1 MGKITDSLLS
11 GTRGRTGRIVVSNIE
26 GNEISRIRPRKSNR
40 IPTPKQQVIKDRFN
54 FAVQFIQGYKAL
66 AKTYYGKRAGLKS
79 PYNQAMANL
88 LQSMPCNMDTLTFS
102 IDYDAIQFTK
112 GNLLEPQPVNVI
124 ADDPLSVTITWTNN
138 ATELVDQNDTLV
150 ILYAEDGNTKAQST
164 VVQTTVKRSE
174 ESYVLQFLPKYQGT
188 DVHVWMS
195 FLSVIKQDAA
205 PSIYLGQVTV
215 L

>member
-26 GNEISRIRPRKSNR
+26 GHEISRMRPRKSNR
-40 IPTPKQQVIKDRFN
+40 ISTPKQQVIKNRFN
-54 FAVQFIQGYKAL
+54 FAVQFIQGYKTL
-66 AKTYYGKRAGLKS
+66 AKTYYGKRSGLKS
-79 PYNQAMANL
+79 PYNQAMSNL
-88 LQSMPCNMDTLTFS
+88 LQAISCDMDTLTFS
-102 IDYDAIQFTK
+102 IQYNNIQFTK
-112 GNLLEPQPVNVI
+112 GNLLEPQPLNVT
-124 ADDPLSVTITWTNN
+124 ADDPLSATITWTNN
-138 ATELVDQNDTLV
+138 AIELADQNDVL
-150 ILYAEDGNTKAQST
+150 IIMYAEDDSTKAQST
-164 VVQTTVKRSE
+164 VVQTAVKRSE
-174 ESYVLQFLPKYQGT
+174 ETYTLQFLPKYQGT

>member
-26 GNEISRIRPRKSNR
+26 GHEISRMRPRKSNR
-40 IPTPKQQVIKDRFN
+40 IPTPKQQVIKNRFN
-54 FAVQFIQGYKAL
+54 FAVQFIQGYKTL
-66 AKTYYGKRAGLKS
+66 AKTYYGKRSGLKS
-79 PYNQAMANL
+79 PYNQAMSNL
-88 LQSMPCNMDTLTFS
+88 LQAISCDMDTLTFS
-102 IDYDAIQFTK
+102 IQYNNIQFTK
-112 GNLLEPQPVNVI
+112 GNLLEPQPVNI
-124 ADDPLSVTITWTNN
+124 TADDPLSATITWVNN
-138 ATELVDQNDTLV
+138 ATELVDQNDVL
-150 ILYAEDGNTKAQST
+150 IIMYAEDDSTKAQST
-164 VVQTTVKRSE
+164 VVQTAVKRSE
-174 ESYVLQFLPKYQGT
+174 ETYTLQFLPKYQGT

>member
-26 GNEISRIRPRKSNR
+26 GHEISRMRPRKSNR
-40 IPTPKQQVIKDRFN
+40 ISTPKQQVIKNRFN
-54 FAVQFIQGYKAL
+54 FAVQFIQGYKTL
-66 AKTYYGKRAGLKS
+66 AKTYYGKRSGLKS
-79 PYNQAMANL
+79 PYNQAMSNL
-88 LQSMPCNMDTLTFS
+88 LQAISCDMDTLTFS
-102 IDYDAIQFTK
+102 IQYNNIQFTK
-112 GNLLEPQPVNVI
+112 GNLLEPQPVNI
-124 ADDPLSVTITWTNN
+124 TADDPLSATITWVNN
-138 ATELVDQNDTLV
+138 ATELVDQNDVL
-150 ILYAEDGNTKAQST
+150 IIMYAEDDSTKAQST
-164 VVQTTVKRSE
+164 VVQTAVKRSE
-174 ESYVLQFLPKYQGT
+174 ETYTLQFLPKYQGT

>member
-26 GNEISRIRPRKSNR
+26 GHEISRMRPRKSNR
-40 IPTPKQQVIKDRFN
+40 IPTPKQQIIKDRFN
-54 FAVQFIQGYKAL
+54 FAVQFMQGYKAL
-66 AKTYYGKRAGLKS
+66 VKTYYGKRSGLKS

-88 LQSMPCNMDTLTFS
+88 LQAISCDMDTLTFS
-102 IDYDAIQFTK
+102 IQYNNIQFTK
-112 GNLLEPQPVNVI
+112 GNLLEPQPVNVT
-124 ADDPLSVTITWTNN
+124 ADDPLSASITWINN

-150 ILYAEDGNTKAQST
+150 VLYAEDDSTKAQST
-164 VVQTTVKRSE
+164 VVQTSIKRSE
-174 ESYVLQFLPKYQGT
+174 ETYELQFLPKYQGT

-205 PSIYLGQVTV
+205 PSVYLGQVTV